1 MGLKGFKIIEV
12 RKGIWVYGYM
22 GIWVYGYMVSYGYMG
37 IGVRVIGCYGFKRAK
52 QRSCR
57 VCRRVGILTN
67 TKYVPSDNRSVLNLE

>member
-1 MGLKGFKIIEV
+1 MKKKGVKGFKIRKV
-12 RKGIWVYGYM
+12 RKRYM
-22 GIWVYGYMVSYGYMG
+22 GIWVYGYMGSYGYMG

-67 TKYVPSDNRSVLNLE
+67 TKYVPSDNRSVLNL